1 MTIAGAA
8 DLTDVVFGNQAR
20 EHTAR
25 GGRAA
30 VLLPFL
36 TRVDRL
42 PPPRARQISLRVDGA
57 ARLAR
62 VDLGGDSDDGAS
74 GVRCARPPAP
84 RRDALGVAM
93 ATV

>member
-30 VLLPFL
+30 VLLSFL
-36 TRVDRL
+36 TRVDPAL
-42 PPPRARQISLRVDGA
+42 PPRAA
-57 ARLAR
+57 
-62 VDLGGDSDDGAS
+62 DLT
-74 GVRCARPPAP
+74 P
-84 RRDALGVAM
+84 R
-93 ATV
+93 